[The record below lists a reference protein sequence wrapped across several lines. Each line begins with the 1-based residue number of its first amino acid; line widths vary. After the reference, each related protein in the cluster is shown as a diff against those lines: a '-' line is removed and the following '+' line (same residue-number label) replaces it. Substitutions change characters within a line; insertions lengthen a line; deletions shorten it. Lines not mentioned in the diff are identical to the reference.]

1 MTRFKNMLYDL
12 EFKFIFSHEEI
23 LKDFINSYFKYI
35 GEEKE
40 FGFSKIVSENYIMP
54 DKREVKGY
62 FSDITATL
70 TNGDMLIL
78 ESYTSFDDN
87 SFGKSYN
94 YMSRLYSN
102 QITKNSTSYRNRKKI
117 ICLYIMSGNYQKKNK
132 EIVNKYT
139 SPRNDNNY
147 ELLNGG
153 ELEFVLVRFDL
164 VNKKCYDEN
173 EDRFIRWLRIMSADN
188 LNSMK
193 KYSEGD
199 ERMQESIKFLE
210 WYATSELNHGF
221 EDILREKE
229 YIAEEKGLQ
238 KGIKEEKIANAKNF
252 LGMGVP
258 VDIVVRGTGLS
269 LDEVLKIK
277 KELNKNSY

>member
-62 FSDITATL
+62 FSDI
-70 TNGDMLIL
+70 NGDMLIL
-78 ESYTSFDDN
+78 ESYTSIDDN
-87 SFGKSYN
+87 
-94 YMSRLYSN
+94 
-102 QITKNSTSYRNRKKI
+102 
-117 ICLYIMSGNYQKKNK
+117 
-132 EIVNKYT
+132 
-139 SPRNDNNY
+139 

-210 WYATSELNHGF
+210 WYAASELNHGF

-229 YIAEEKGLQ
+229 YIAMQ
-238 KGIKEEKIANAKNF
+238 EEKIANAKNF

-258 VDIVVRGTGLS
+258 ALIVVRGTGLS
-269 LDEVLKIK
+269 LDEVLKIE
-277 KELNKNSY
+277 KEIKNLHNK

>member
-12 EFKFIFSHEEI
+12 EFKFVFSHEEI

-117 ICLYIMSGNYQKKNK
+117 ICLNIMCGNYQKKNK

-199 ERMQESIKFLE
+199 ERMQE
-210 WYATSELNHGF
+210 
-221 EDILREKE
+221 
-229 YIAEEKGLQ
+229 
-238 KGIKEEKIANAKNF
+238 EKIANAKNF

-258 VDIVVRGTGLS
+258 VLIVVRGTGLS
-269 LDEVLKIK
+269 LDEVLNIEKQI
-277 KELNKNSY
+277 S